1 MSKTQLTSVYDI
13 DRSYDSLEQDII
25 KKSVHVHVNYKF
37 FYEDFFDKR
46 SLNDKSS
53 QDEQNDISYEE
64 TQVVSYQPVTDFNYN
79 IPLFTNNNK
88 IIVTK
93 DTSEITYKWFKD
105 KIVDVADY
113 SEVVPGNYTAVEQVI
128 SDAFSLES
136 REKVLQWL
144 NQVFLEKS
152 ESKAIIANILFAISH
167 MEYEDVYPV
176 GPTIAMLALNN
187 TNRANRVLVELA
199 IHAFENWGSK
209 DSIQYLE
216 SYKPYD
222 LLNQKNW
229 NRVIEYLNK
238 NGD

>member
-1 MSKTQLTSVYDI
+1 MQLSSVCDTE
-13 DRSYDSLEQDII
+13 RPYDSFGKNIPVKFI
-25 KKSVHVHVNYKF
+25 HINYKY
-37 FYEDFFDKR
+37 FYENFHNKE
-46 SLNDKSS
+46 LL
-53 QDEQNDISYEE
+53 NDISSQEE
-64 TQVVSYQPVTDFNYN
+64 HTDILCEDTRVVSYPPPADCNYN
-79 IPLFTNNNK
+79 IPLLSKNNK
-88 IIVTK
+88 IIVTQ
-93 DTSEITYKWFKD
+93 DTSEISYSWFKD
-105 KIVDVADY
+105 RIVSVADY

-128 SDAFSLES
+128 FDAFSLES

-152 ESKAIIANILFAISH
+152 KSKAIIANILFAISH
-167 MEYEDVYPV
+167 LEYEDVYPV

-187 TNRANRVLVELA
+187 TNRVLVELA

-216 SYKPYD
+216 SYKPDD

-229 NRVIEYLNK
+229 NRVIEYVRK